1 MCLTNKTKTNRKED
15 KTMTDYK
22 DINIEDIDKVS
33 GGSAPDPSQL
43 RQWPWGEVVEKIMDY
58 VRWYKH

>member
-1 MCLTNKTKTNRKED
+1 
-15 KTMTDYK
+15 MTDYK
-22 DINIEDIDKVS
+22 DLIIEDIGKVS

-43 RQWPWGEVVEKIMDY
+43 RQWPWEEVVEKIKDY